1 MAMLAEP
8 DFSNTTIRRF
18 DILRLIARGG
28 MGEVYVA
35 RDAVLGRDLALKILR
50 QDVTWDANRLERFV
64 QEARAA
70 SALNHPHLIA
80 IYDIGE
86 SAPKR
91 DGVAQGPPVLYIAM
105 ELVAGETLRK
115 AIEATRL
122 DIKQAL
128 EYLVQVADALGA
140 AHAAG
145 VIHRDLKPENLM
157 IAAGGYAKV
166 LDFGV
171 AKLRADPAPRANA
184 LEGASSDAESSPS
197 AGVIGTV
204 GYMSPEQVQGKP
216 LDPRTDIFSFGCVL
230 YEVVTGRRAFQGT
243 SSFDTL
249 KRILSDEPPSITEP
263 LRHIQLQPVI
273 RRCLA
278 KNPDDRYQSMEE
290 LSHELKSLLRRLEAA
305 THRETAERIPWRRLI
320 AGAAGILALV
330 LGIWWATEGRFHGR
344 TPGSV
349 GIERLTLSGTAI
361 DAATSRDGR
370 YLAWVESVGGMQSL
384 RVRQL
389 GEDRSIELVPPAT
402 VGYWGIAFTPDG
414 SRVFYSRKSAQ
425 EPGGRLYV
433 VSVLGGASRPLVD
446 GIDSTISFSPDGQ
459 KFVFYRV
466 GFPER
471 GATALMVADVD
482 GGNQRVLAAT
492 SGQQFFVPAFFA
504 APSWSPD
511 GALIAASIHDAR
523 TGDAGLVTVE
533 VASGKI
539 EPFPHRFKDATFTAW
554 LPDGSGILFVA
565 DQVDVLRE
573 VPRKIWLQPYPRGEP
588 RRVTTDLLEYRN
600 ISVRGDGSAFVSVG
614 LDAVYSL
621 WRLPLNGRDQ
631 QRIASERYDGLLGMA
646 PLKDGRIV
654 ISTGERGSSQ
664 LAIVDRTGGSREM
677 LTREGT
683 NMWPAVSPDDATIA
697 FVSNRDGQT
706 GVWRMKVDGSEPRLL
721 AHLPRPSWLSVTPD
735 GQYVVCVSLGDTDPA
750 VWRVP
755 LNGGQPTM
763 IAAGIDRPAV
773 SADGRFLA
781 GINIAATGQLTLV
794 TMPLDGSGPPRVL
807 GTIAPATANGLVE
820 WTASGD
826 GILYST
832 VERTNVWLQKLSGGP
847 PVKVTNLLELGIVRG
862 KRTPDGD
869 SLIVARG
876 VAQTDAYLVSNF
888 Q

>member
-1 MAMLAEP
+1 
-8 DFSNTTIRRF
+8 
-18 DILRLIARGG
+18 
-28 MGEVYVA
+28 
-35 RDAVLGRDLALKILR
+35 
-50 QDVTWDANRLERFV
+50 
-64 QEARAA
+64 
-70 SALNHPHLIA
+70 
-80 IYDIGE
+80 
-86 SAPKR
+86 
-91 DGVAQGPPVLYIAM
+91 
-105 ELVAGETLRK
+105 
-115 AIEATRL
+115 
-122 DIKQAL
+122 
-128 EYLVQVADALGA
+128 
-140 AHAAG
+140 
-145 VIHRDLKPENLM
+145 
-157 IAAGGYAKV
+157 
-166 LDFGV
+166 
-171 AKLRADPAPRANA
+171 
-184 LEGASSDAESSPS
+184 
-197 AGVIGTV
+197 
-204 GYMSPEQVQGKP
+204 
-216 LDPRTDIFSFGCVL
+216 
-230 YEVVTGRRAFQGT
+230 
-243 SSFDTL
+243 
-249 KRILSDEPPSITEP
+249 
-263 LRHIQLQPVI
+263 
-273 RRCLA
+273 
-278 KNPDDRYQSMEE
+278 
-290 LSHELKSLLRRLEAA
+290 
-305 THRETAERIPWRRLI
+305 
-320 AGAAGILALV
+320 
-330 LGIWWATEGRFHGR
+330 
-344 TPGSV
+344 
-349 GIERLTLSGTAI
+349 
-361 DAATSRDGR
+361 
-370 YLAWVESVGGMQSL
+370 
-384 RVRQL
+384 
-389 GEDRSIELVPPAT
+389 
-402 VGYWGIAFTPDG
+402 
-414 SRVFYSRKSAQ
+414 
-425 EPGGRLYV
+425 
-433 VSVLGGASRPLVD
+433 
-446 GIDSTISFSPDGQ
+446 
-459 KFVFYRV
+459 
-466 GFPER
+466 
-471 GATALMVADVD
+471 
-482 GGNQRVLAAT
+482 
-492 SGQQFFVPAFFA
+492 
-504 APSWSPD
+504 
-511 GALIAASIHDAR
+511 
-523 TGDAGLVTVE
+523 
-533 VASGKI
+533 
-539 EPFPHRFKDATFTAW
+539 
-554 LPDGSGILFVA
+554 VA

-773 SADGRFLA
+773 SPDGRFLA

>member
-1 MAMLAEP
+1 MAMLAES

-28 MGEVYVA
+28 MGEVYLA

-80 IYDIGE
+80 IYDVGE

-115 AIEATRL
+115 AIEARRL
-122 DIKQAL
+122 NVKQAL

-140 AHAAG
+140 AHTAG

-157 IAAGGYAKV
+157 IADGGYAKV

-171 AKLRADPAPRANA
+171 AKLRAEVAPGMSANDSA
-184 LEGASSDAESSPS
+184 PS
-197 AGVIGTV
+197 AVIGTV

-216 LDPRTDIFSFGCVL
+216 LDPRTDIFSLGCVL
-230 YEVVTGRRAFQGT
+230 YEVVTGRRAFQGV
-243 SSFDTL
+243 SSLDTL
-249 KRILSDEPPSITEP
+249 KQILSEEPPSIAEP
-263 LRHIQLQPVI
+263 LRHVRLQPVI

-278 KNPDDRYQSMEE
+278 KSPDDRYQSMEE
-290 LSHELKSLLRRLEAA
+290 LSHDLKSLLRRVEAA
-305 THRETAERIPWRRLI
+305 THREVTERIPWRRLM
-320 AGAAGILALV
+320 AGAAGIVALV
-330 LGIWWATEGRFHGR
+330 LGVWWASEGRFQGR
-344 TPGSV
+344 ASGNV

-402 VGYWGIAFTPDG
+402 VGYWGIAFSPDG
-414 SRVFYSRKSAQ
+414 SRVFYARKSPS
-425 EPGGRLYV
+425 EPAGRLYV

-446 GIDSTISFSPDGQ
+446 GIDSTISFSPDGRR
-459 KFVFYRV
+459 FAFYRAS
-466 GFPER
+466 FPER
-471 GATALMVADVD
+471 GATALLVADVD
-482 GGNQRVLAAT
+482 GSNPRVLADT
-492 SGQQFFVPAFFA
+492 RGQQFFVPAFFA

-523 TGDAGLVTVE
+523 TGDAGLVTVDA
-533 VASGKI
+533 ASGKI
-539 EPFPHRFKDATFTAW
+539 EPFPHRFTDATFTAW

-565 DQVDVLRE
+565 DQVDALKE
-573 VPRKIWLQPYPRGEP
+573 VPRKVWLQPYPRGEP
-588 RRVTTDLLEYRN
+588 RRVTPDLLEYRN
-600 ISVRGDGSAFVSVG
+600 ISVRGDGRAFVSVG

-621 WRLPLNGRDQ
+621 WRLPLNGRDP
-631 QRIASERYDGLLGMA
+631 QRIASERYDGLLGVA

-654 ISTGERGSSQ
+654 MTTGERGSSQ
-664 LAIVDRTGGSREM
+664 LAIVDRTGGSRET
-677 LTREGT
+677 LTKEGT
-683 NMWPAVSPDDATIA
+683 NMWPAVSPDEATVV
-697 FVSNRDGQT
+697 FVSNRDSQT
-706 GVWRMKVDGSEPRLL
+706 GIWRMNADGSAPRLL

-735 GQYVVCVSLGDTDPA
+735 GQYVVCASLGDSEPA

-755 LNGGQPTM
+755 MNGGQPTM
-763 IAAGIDRPAV
+763 IAAGIDRPVV
-773 SADGRFLA
+773 SPDGRLLA
-781 GINIAATGQLTLV
+781 GINVSPTGLLALV

-807 GTIAPATANGLVE
+807 GSIAPATANGLVE
-820 WTASGD
+820 WTANGD

-832 VERTNVWLQKLSGGP
+832 VERANVWLQKLSGGP
-847 PVKVTNLLELGIVRG
+847 PVKITNLTDLGIVRG
-862 KRTPDGD
+862 KRTPEGD

>member
-1 MAMLAEP
+1 MAMLAES

-18 DILRLIARGG
+18 DIQRLIARGG

-70 SALNHPHLIA
+70 SALNHPHLIS

-91 DGVAQGPPVLYIAM
+91 NGVAQGPPVLYIAM

-115 AIEATRL
+115 AIESRRL
-122 DIKQAL
+122 DAKRAL
-128 EYLVQVADALGA
+128 EYLVQVVDALGA

-157 IAAGGYAKV
+157 IADGGYAKV

-171 AKLRADPAPRANA
+171 AKLRADLAPP
-184 LEGASSDAESSPS
+184 GADSDVVPS

-230 YEVVTGRRAFQGT
+230 YETITGRRAFQGKT
-243 SSFDTL
+243 SFETL
-249 KRILSDEPPSITEP
+249 KRILSEEPEPITEP
-263 LRHIQLQPVI
+263 LPHVQLQPVI

-278 KNPDDRYQSMEE
+278 KNPDDRYQSMQE
-290 LSHELKSLLRRLEAA
+290 LSRDLRSLLRRLEAA
-305 THRETAERIPWRRLI
+305 THREANERLPWKRLL
-320 AGAAGILALV
+320 AGAAGIVALV
-330 LGIWWATEGRFHGR
+330 VAIWWMTEGGFLGR
-344 TPGSV
+344 TPTNV
-349 GIERLTLSGTAI
+349 GIQRLTLSGTAI

-370 YLAWVESVGGMQSL
+370 YLAWVESIGGMQSL
-384 RVRQL
+384 RVRQI
-389 GEDRSIELVPPAT
+389 GEDRSIELVPPAP
-402 VGYWGIAFTPDG
+402 VGYWGIAFSSDA
-414 SRVFYSRKSAQ
+414 SRVFYATKSAQ
-425 EPGGRLYV
+425 EPAGRLYV
-433 VSVLGGASRPLVD
+433 VSVLGGTPRALVD
-446 GIDSTISFSPDGQ
+446 GIDSTITLSPDGRQ
-459 KFVFYRV
+459 FAFYRAS
-466 GFPER
+466 FPER
-471 GATALMVADVD
+471 GSSSLLVANVES
-482 GGNQRVLAAT
+482 GRPRVLATAR
-492 SGQQFFVPAFFA
+492 GQQFFVPAFFA

-511 GALIAASIHDAR
+511 GERIAASIHDTR
-523 TGDAGLVTVE
+523 TGDAGLVTID

-539 EPFPHRFKDATFTAW
+539 DPFPQRFKDATFTAW

-565 DQVDVLRE
+565 DQVDELKE
-573 VPRKIWLQPYPRGEP
+573 VPRKVWLQPYPRGEP
-588 RRVTTDLLEYRN
+588 RRVTPDLLEYRN

-621 WRLPLNGRDQ
+621 WRLPLNGQ
-631 QRIASERYDGLLGMA
+631 APQRIASERYDGLLGIA
-646 PLKDGRIV
+646 PLKDGRFV
-654 ISTGERGSSQ
+654 MSTGERGNSQ
-664 LAIVDRTGGSREM
+664 LAIVDRTGGSRET

-683 NMWPAVSPDDATIA
+683 NMWPAVSPDDKTIV

-706 GVWRMKVDGSEPRLL
+706 GVWRMNLDGTEPKLL

-735 GQYVVCVSLGDTDPA
+735 GQNVVCASLGDNEQAT
-750 VWRVP
+750 WRVP
-755 LNGGQPTM
+755 INGGQPTL

-773 SADGRFLA
+773 SPDGRFLA
-781 GINIAATGQLTLV
+781 GINVASNAGQLALV

-807 GTIAPATANGLVE
+807 GAIAPATANGVVE
-820 WTASGD
+820 WTVSGD

-832 VERTNVWLQKLSGGP
+832 VERANVWLQRISGGP
-847 PVKVTNLLELGIVRG
+847 PIKVTNLTDLGIVRG
-862 KRTPDGD
+862 KRSVDGD